1 MKFKNVGLVMLILGF
16 ILIIFGALFFLSGN
30 YFSWLGNLSG
40 DIKIEREN
48 FTLYLPITT
57 MILVSVILN
66 IVIRIFYYFFR

>member
-1 MKFKNVGLVMLILGF
+1 MEFKNIGLLMLILGF

-30 YFSWLGNLSG
+30 YFSWLGNLPG

-66 IVIRIFYYFFR
+66 ILIRIFYYFFR